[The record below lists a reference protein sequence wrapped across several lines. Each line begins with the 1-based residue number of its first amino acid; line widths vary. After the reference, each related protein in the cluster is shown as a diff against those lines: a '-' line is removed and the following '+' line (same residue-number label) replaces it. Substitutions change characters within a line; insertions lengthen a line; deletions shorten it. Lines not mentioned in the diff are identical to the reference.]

1 MKNTITLIT
10 GITISLIAW
19 QYDTTIGYLFLLL
32 GSIITGHSIG
42 KIMALINFDFIK
54 NFFTVSTIELMLIV
68 IAFIVAF
75 IYPLF
80 DVYEIMKPFY
90 SVTQITLGVIVV
102 YTGFL
107 LWYFL
112 LKAVVK
118 YLSKR

>member
-10 GITISLIAW
+10 GIAISLIAW
-19 QYDTTIGYLFLLL
+19 QYDTIAGYLFLLL
-32 GSIITGHSIG
+32 GSIITGYSIS

-80 DVYEIMKPFY
+80 DVYAIMKPFY